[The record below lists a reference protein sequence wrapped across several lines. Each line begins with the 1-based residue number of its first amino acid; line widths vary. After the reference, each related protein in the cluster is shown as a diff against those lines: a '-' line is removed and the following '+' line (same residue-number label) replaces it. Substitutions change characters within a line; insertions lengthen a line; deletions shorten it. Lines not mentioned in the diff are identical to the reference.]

1 LLVSHRLPAF
11 VCGLTAGDYLLWIWS
26 SSGNHAALALVS
38 GLTLPPL
45 AAVCLCLLALTLV
58 RLIASTARRAPAGA
72 LGRATAHD
80 RDLRTRVSHRSSAA
94 RRPGGASSPA
104 AAEREESLA
113 STPVASSKPASRTL
127 AA

>member
-1 LLVSHRLPAF
+1 MSHRLPAF

-45 AAVCLCLLALTLV
+45 AAVCLCWLALTLV

-72 LGRATAHD
+72 LGRAIARD
-80 RDLRTRVSHRSSAA
+80 RDLRTRVSQGGTAAKRAGAASAA
-94 RRPGGASSPA
+94 AS
-104 AAEREESLA
+104 AEREESLA
-113 STPVASSKPASRTL
+113 TTPVASSEPASRTL